1 MYFVYWVVFVGY
13 VNILEFMLNYGCD
26 LVYKICKYE
35 ENIVLFVC
43 MNMGLDV
50 FKFVVKNENL
60 VSLFYVKNRES
71 WNLIQYVVKNGNF
84 EVVKFFYENGVDIKN
99 KFYKM
104 GKNCLYIVCE
114 KGFNDVCVYIL

>member
-13 VNILEFMLNYGCD
+13 VNILELMLNYGCD

-50 FKFVVKNENL
+50 FKFVVKIENL
-60 VSLFYVKNRES
+60 VILFYVKNREN
-71 WNLIQYVVKNGNF
+71 WNLI
-84 EVVKFFYENGVDIKN
+84 
-99 KFYKM
+99 
-104 GKNCLYIVCE
+104 
-114 KGFNDVCVYIL
+114 

>member
-13 VNILEFMLNYGCD
+13 VNILELMLNYGCD

-50 FKFVVKNENL
+50 FKFVVKVENL

-84 EVVKFFYENGVDIKN
+84 EVVEFFYENGVDIKN

>member
-13 VNILEFMLNYGCD
+13 VNILELMLNYGCD

-60 VSLFYVKNRES
+60 VILFYVKNREN
-71 WNLIQYVVKNGNF
+71 WNLI
-84 EVVKFFYENGVDIKN
+84 
-99 KFYKM
+99 
-104 GKNCLYIVCE
+104 
-114 KGFNDVCVYIL
+114 

>member
-60 VSLFYVKNRES
+60 VCLFYVKNRES

>member
-13 VNILEFMLNYGCD
+13 VNILEFMVNYGCD

-60 VSLFYVKNRES
+60 VCLFYVKNRES

-114 KGFNDVCVYIL
+114 KGCNDVCVYIL